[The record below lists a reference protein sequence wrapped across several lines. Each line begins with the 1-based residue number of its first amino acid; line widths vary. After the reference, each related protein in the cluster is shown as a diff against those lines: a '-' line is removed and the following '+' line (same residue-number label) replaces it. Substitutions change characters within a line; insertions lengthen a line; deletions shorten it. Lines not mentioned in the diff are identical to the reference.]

1 MRWKSLQFSG
11 KLESNGKQTFC
22 FKPPKCPPVID
33 ELGPFESNLQRMISN
48 KNMKNISKTSRKQKN
63 S

>member
-11 KLESNGKQTFC
+11 KLESNGKQTFG
-22 FKPPKCPPVID
+22 FKSPKRPPVID